1 MKVEKVYKYFGTWC
15 GPCKVYAPVF
25 EKVADQMAL
34 SKVEFID
41 VDIDKP
47 ENSDLIIKHKIK
59 GVPTTVKVYE
69 NGDFESKVGMINEF
83 QLREFIT
90 S

>member
-1 MKVEKVYKYFGTWC
+1 MKIEKVYKYFGTWC
-15 GPCKVYAPVF
+15 GPCKAYAPIF
-25 EKVADQMAL
+25 EKVVDQMAATNT
-34 SKVEFID
+34 EFID
-41 VDIDKP
+41 IDIDKP

-69 NGDFESKVGMINEF
+69 NGDFKSKVGMMDEF
-83 QLREFIT
+83 QLKDFIG